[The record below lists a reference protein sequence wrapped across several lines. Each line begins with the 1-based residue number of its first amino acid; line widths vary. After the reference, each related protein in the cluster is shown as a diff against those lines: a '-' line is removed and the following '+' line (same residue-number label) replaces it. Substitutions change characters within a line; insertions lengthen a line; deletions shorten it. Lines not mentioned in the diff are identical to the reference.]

1 MGLKQYTIALC
12 GAFDIN
18 SYGDSLFP
26 LAFEYE
32 MRKRLPIKEIVLFA
46 PKGKVEC
53 ISYQNYVHAFA
64 DLQQLHEQYR
74 FDAVVIGG
82 GELLH
87 FDELSFKRDDG
98 SKIVYQEAEL
108 WETPV
113 SFALKNGIPY
123 MFNSVGAP
131 HCFTDFQKEK
141 LQRLFHKASYISVR
155 DRFSFERI
163 HDLAKDIYMV
173 PDCLWN
179 LNRYLSKGD
188 SILDHDYFVIQY
200 GTQFKMEELFSQIKV
215 LQQSLGL
222 RAILIPINYC
232 HEDRIIAEKARE
244 VIGDE
249 VVIFDRQLNVEE
261 IYNIISNA
269 RFFVGT
275 SLHGTLTALSNDVYS
290 VIIDMY
296 PTFVGKMDGILNWM
310 EYTIPM
316 ISDVNSLLGIIDDN
330 NTLYQAVVSSIK
342 KKTDLHYDAM
352 SQIILEG

>member
-1 MGLKQYTIALC
+1 MKQYTIALC

-26 LAFEYE
+26 VAFECE

-53 ISYQNYVHAFA
+53 ISNRKYVHAFA

-74 FDAVVIGG
+74 FDDVVIGG

-87 FDELSFKRDDG
+87 FDKLSFKQNDHSEIIYR
-98 SKIVYQEAEL
+98 EAEL

-113 SFALKNGIPY
+113 SFALQNDIPY
-123 MFNSVGAP
+123 MFNAVGAP
-131 HCFTDFQKEK
+131 RCFTDIQKEK
-141 LQRLFHKASYISVR
+141 VQRSLRKASYISVR

-163 HDLAKDIYMV
+163 HDLAKDVHVV

-179 LNRYLSKGD
+179 LNRYLSKEN
-188 SILDHDYFVIQY
+188 SILDKDYFVVQY
-200 GTQFKMEELFSQIKV
+200 GTRFKMDELFSQIRM
-215 LQQSLGL
+215 LQHSLGIQ
-222 RAILIPINYC
+222 AVLIPINYC

-244 VIGDE
+244 VLRDE
-249 VVIFDRQLNVEE
+249 IVIFDRQLRVDE
-261 IYNIISNA
+261 IYNIISHA
-269 RFFVGT
+269 RLFVGT
-275 SLHGTLTALSNDVYS
+275 SLHGTLTALANDVYS

-296 PTFVGKMDGILNWM
+296 PTFVGKMDGIANWM

-316 ISDVNSLLGIIDDN
+316 ISDVNSLSGSMVDN
-330 NTLYQAVVSSIK
+330 TQFRTVVSSIK
-342 KKTDLHYDAM
+342 MKTDLHYDVM
-352 SQIILEG
+352 SQMILEG